1 MKVKKLLS
9 LIFVAVIALGLASC
23 DKCNKNPK
31 PSTEAP
37 TYTYIQLTL
46 IKDIQVV

>member
-23 DKCNKNPK
+23 DKCAKK
-31 PSTEAP
+31 PGPTTVAP
-37 TYTYIQLTL
+37 TYTAG
-46 IKDIQVV
+46 